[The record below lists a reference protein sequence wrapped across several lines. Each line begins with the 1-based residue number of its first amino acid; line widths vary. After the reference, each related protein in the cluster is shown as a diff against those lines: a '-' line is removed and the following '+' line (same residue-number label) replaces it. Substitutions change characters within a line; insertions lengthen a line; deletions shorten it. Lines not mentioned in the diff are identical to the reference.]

1 MNQIPSKFSKLSP
14 RQKNAVAQKFL
25 KVLAM
30 AGGKYESVEG
40 ETSMQQAPGFIE
52 YGTKGE
58 DSVLSGLL
66 RNKITNQVR
75 NQLRNSPIAR
85 IIDQQRRA
93 NIVGQVGG
101 NLIINFPKGFEASA
115 EECETWFNQDWAPT
129 AEFTDGLH
137 LNDLLKNTLSA
148 SDTSGDNVL
157 LFDDGVLDNSGRIR
171 AFESDEIAN
180 LKDGDFRARFGTD
193 TEGYT
198 QSQGRIYDV
207 MGRFCG
213 VIVSAFQRGRSEFDA
228 DKAFVLT
235 MDPRA
240 DRRDAFWCM
249 PRHIW
254 RLNQGRGVSPMSASI
269 RTMMNAHDI
278 IGSETQAAKLNAK
291 LVGQILDSAD
301 QEEKS
306 KVPNE
311 FAPGETDPSEESE
324 SSLESSGDR
333 ENQPELTFDDLDSI
347 GAMYDIMPPKLKMEL
362 FDTKRPNDKL
372 PEFINFLVGM
382 SGGVYGFARPFA
394 TLDPIQSY
402 AGFKACQAL
411 TRPSIEEGQKQQ
423 ERYILDWIAR
433 NAFRWAVKNNM
444 LKKALPP
451 NWMNCRTWEWPELPE
466 VNEVDAQ
473 NAIEKGLTNGTMTY
487 QETLGK
493 GSKKKI
499 QRVIEEVKFFDDNG
513 LVHPMRKTV
522 SGQVIDS
529 ASQKSNAQT
538 ADENA
543 QKEGTQK

>member
-1 MNQIPSKFSKLSP
+1 MNPIPSKFSKLSP

-40 ETSMQQAPGFIE
+40 ETSMQQAPGFVE

-66 RNKITNQVR
+66 RNKMTNQVR
-75 NQLRNSPIAR
+75 NLIRNSPINR
-85 IIDQQRRA
+85 TIDQQRRS

-101 NLIINFPKGFEASA
+101 NLIVNFPKGFEAAA
-115 EECETWFNQDWAPT
+115 EESETWFNQDWAPT

-137 LNDLLKNTLSA
+137 LNDLLKNALSGIDA
-148 SDTSGDNVL
+148 SGDDVL
-157 LFDDGVLDNSGRIR
+157 MFDDGVLDNSGRIR

-180 LKDGDFRARFGTD
+180 LKPGDFRARFGSED
-193 TEGYT
+193 YT
-198 QSQGRIYDV
+198 QSQGRIYDI

-213 VIVSAFQRGRSEFDA
+213 VIVSSFQRGMTEFDA

-254 RLNQGRGVSPMSASI
+254 RLNQGRGVSPVSASV

-301 QEEKS
+301 AEAKEPI
-306 KVPNE
+306 PNE
-311 FAPGETDPSEESE
+311 FAPGKTDNEVNGP
-324 SSLESSGDR
+324 
-333 ENQPELTFDDLDSI
+333 ENPDEPGAATAEAPELSFEDLDSI
-347 GAMYDIMPPKLKMEL
+347 GAVYDMMPPKLKMEL
-362 FDTKRPNDKL
+362 FDTKRPNEKL

-402 AGFKACQAL
+402 AGFKACQSL
-411 TRPSIEEGQKQQ
+411 TRPSIEEAQKQQ
-423 ERYILDWIAR
+423 ERYVLDWIAR
-433 NAFRWAVKNNM
+433 NAFRWAVKNGL
-444 LKKALPP
+444 LKHALPD
-451 NWMNCRTWEWPELPE
+451 NWMNCMTWEWPELPE

-487 QETLGK
+487 QEKLGK
-493 GSKKKI
+493 GSQKKI
-499 QRVIEEVKFFDDNG
+499 QRVIEEVKFFDENG

-522 SGQVIDS
+522 SGQVIES
-529 ASQKSNAQT
+529 ASKKSNAQT
-538 ADENA
+538 ADENEQKTGA
-543 QKEGTQK
+543 QK